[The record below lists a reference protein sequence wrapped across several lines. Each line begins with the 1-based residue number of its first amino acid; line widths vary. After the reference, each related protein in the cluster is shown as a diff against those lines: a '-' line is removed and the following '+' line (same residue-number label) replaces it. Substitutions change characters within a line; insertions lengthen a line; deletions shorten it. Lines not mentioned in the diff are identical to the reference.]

1 MRIGDMNK
9 HLQAEGLGEYF
20 DALTSV
26 EQTRLIETH
35 LAECDACADLAR
47 KFLANSALLDQ
58 WTAREVKAAKDLK
71 SAVETARSATF
82 IERVR
87 EAVGW

>member
-1 MRIGDMNK
+1 MDK
-9 HLQAEGLGEYF
+9 HVDVEAIAEYF

-26 EQTRLIETH
+26 EQRRRIEVH
-35 LAECDACADLAR
+35 LAECDACADLATTL
-47 KFLANSALLDQ
+47 FASSALLDQ
-58 WTAREVKAAKDLK
+58 WTAKQVKAAKDLK
-71 SAVETARSATF
+71 SAVETARSATL